1 MSELHNLLRRQ
12 MARFFH
18 GEETIPDVL
27 REFLLIINQTYI
39 ESDQDRRM
47 LERSM
52 ELSSDELLQANADI
66 RAVLS
71 GLIDLFLRTDLD
83 GKILDARAG
92 SHGDLILPVTEMIG
106 KRIQDM
112 PMQEASGQFTEALR
126 VVREMK
132 EPHRFEYSLCLD
144 GGQRHYEARMLPVAH
159 SQIIAIIR
167 NITSVKDATER
178 EEMLRTQLS
187 RSERL
192 ESLGILAGGVAH
204 DLNNILGPLVA
215 YPDLLIEDLGPDHE
229 SVPMIVEMQ
238 KSASRAAAMIQDLL
252 TLARRGAFQVESV
265 QVNPVIES
273 YLRSSAF
280 HSISLLQPDVRV
292 ETFLEERLPSVSASP
307 HHLTQAVMN
316 LVMNAFESHD
326 DGGYIAIE
334 TREVELVESFQ
345 GFDLVAP
352 GTYVRLSVKDRGR
365 GIGSTDIE
373 HIFEP
378 FYTKK
383 EMGRSGSGLGLSIVY
398 GLVKDCRGYIDVVN
412 REGGGTAFILFLP
425 VIATEEPL
433 VQAPAPDLYGTE
445 SVLVVDDIL
454 EQRQLAER
462 ILTRLGYSVTTVENG
477 RAAVEHI
484 REHDVDIILLD
495 MIMEDDFGG
504 LDTYREIARIR
515 PGQRCVIA
523 SGFTENEQVRKTQS
537 LGAGMF
543 IMKPYVMQMLGR
555 AIRSELDREP

>member
-1 MSELHNLLRRQ
+1 MSELHSLLRRQ
-12 MARFFH
+12 IARFFH
-18 GEETIPDVL
+18 DEETIPDAL
-27 REFLLIINQTYI
+27 REFLQIINQTYI

-71 GLIDLFLRTDLD
+71 GLIDLFLRTDLE

-92 SHGDLILPVTEMIG
+92 SRGDLILPVIEIIG

-112 PMQEASGQFTEALR
+112 PIQEASGQFTEALR
-126 VVREMK
+126 AVREMK
-132 EPHRFEYSLCLD
+132 EPHRFEYSLFLD
-144 GGQRHYEARMLPVAH
+144 GRQKHYEARMLPVAH

-167 NITSVKDATER
+167 NITSVKEAADR
-178 EEMLRTQLS
+178 EEMLRTQLG

-238 KSASRAAAMIQDLL
+238 KSASRAAVMIQDLL

-265 QVNPVIES
+265 QLNPVIES

-280 HSISLLQPDVRV
+280 HSISRLHPDVRV

-307 HHLTQAVMN
+307 HHLNQAVMN

-326 DGGYIAIE
+326 DGGYIVIE
-334 TREVELVESFQ
+334 TREVELAESFQ
-345 GFDLVAP
+345 GFDMVAP
-352 GTYVRLSVKDRGR
+352 GRYVRLSVKDRGR
-365 GIGSTDIE
+365 GIGSTDLE

-412 REGGGTAFILFLP
+412 REGGGTTFDLYLP
-425 VIATEEPL
+425 VIATNEPL
-433 VQAPAPDLYGTE
+433 DQAPAPDLFGTE

-462 ILTRLGYSVTTVENG
+462 ILTRLGYSVTMVENG
-477 RAAVEHI
+477 REAVEHI
-484 REHDVDIILLD
+484 RENEVDIILLD
-495 MIMEDDFGG
+495 MIMEDDFSG
-504 LDTYREIARIR
+504 LDTYREIALIR

-523 SGFTENEQVRKTQS
+523 SGFAENEQVRKAQAI
-537 LGAGMF
+537 GAGNF
-543 IMKPYVMQMLGR
+543 IMKPYVMQTLGS